1 MKSLFA
7 SISLSLCLL
16 LLPLLSNTVNADVYD
31 DAVANPNRPAA
42 DRERDSSSKPAEVL
56 RFSGIKAGDTV
67 VDLFGGGGYNTE
79 LLAAVVGS
87 AGTVYLHNN
96 ASYVGFTG
104 DAITER
110 VAGNRLT
117 NVQRMD
123 AEVELLPLESDS
135 VDVIWI
141 SMAYHDAYWVNE
153 GWTVT
158 ADTLFPSILRVLK
171 PGGAV
176 LVIDHH
182 APEGTGNS
190 HAGDLH
196 RIDAAFARQ
205 DFESHGFRFVAE
217 SELLENP
224 DDPLDI
230 NVFDG
235 AIQGKTSR
243 FVYRFTK

>member
-1 MKSLFA
+1 MKPLFA
-7 SISLSLCLL
+7 ARFAALCLL
-16 LLPLLSNTVNADVYD
+16 LLLSSTVSADVYD
-31 DAVANPNRPAA
+31 DAVANSNRPAA
-42 DRERDSSSKPAEVL
+42 DRERDPSSKPAEVL

-79 LLAAVVGS
+79 LLAAVVGTG
-87 AGTVYLHNN
+87 GTVYLHNN

-104 DAITER
+104 EAIAER

-123 AEVELLPLESDS
+123 AEVEALPLQNDS

-141 SMAYHDAYWVNE
+141 SMAYHDAYWVND

-171 PGGAV
+171 PGGSV

-182 APEGTGNS
+182 APAGTGSSN
-190 HAGDLH
+190 AGDLH

-217 SELLENP
+217 SDLLENP
-224 DDPLDI
+224 DDPLDV
-230 NVFDG
+230 NVFDA